1 MKILHIAPLAPYNV
15 GWSYQE
21 NLLPKYQRKLGH
33 EVRVVVSPF
42 ENGRNG
48 KTDIGEGEFTLEDGV
63 RVYRRRRFLGN
74 NFLGKILSFT
84 NVKDILLDFQ
94 PDLIMVHS
102 LITLSV
108 FQAIAYRKKH
118 NPNCVIIQDNHL
130 DENIGWRKNKFFT
143 DLYYGVWAL
152 VNRFSLP
159 HVARYYG
166 VTPWR
171 QEFLQKRFRIPAEKT
186 DLLIM
191 GADMDDIDLASRED
205 CRKAVDAEF
214 GTEGHF
220 LLVTGGKIE
229 RNKTIAP
236 LMQAVKT
243 MEKTKLLVFGTV
255 ADDYKEE
262 IEAAMNDN
270 VVLVGWK
277 NNHQINELF
286 LAADLAV
293 FPGQH
298 SVLWEQACACKTP
311 ALFGSW
317 KGMGHVN
324 NGGNSA
330 FLEDTT
336 PEGLRA
342 ALEACHGTE
351 SYRTMLAVARSEAT
365 DVYSYYKIAE
375 KSLEMA
381 QN

>member
-1 MKILHIAPLAPYNV
+1 VDTEFIIHVQPAGDVLHRDGSVFHFNSFFHRDDVHTDAGTARRYHLRDTD
-15 GWSYQE
+15 
-21 NLLPKYQRKLGH
+21 QRKLGH

-229 RNKTIAP
+229 RNDFFHIRKMRTLKPVRKFSHSDGRIIYDISGEERDR
-236 LMQAVKT
+236 LEVGDLVRKFKET
-243 MEKTKLLVFGTV
+243 VGTDLDDKILL
-255 ADDYKEE
+255 
-262 IEAAMNDN
+262 
-270 VVLVGWK
+270 
-277 NNHQINELF
+277 
-286 LAADLAV
+286 
-293 FPGQH
+293 
-298 SVLWEQACACKTP
+298 
-311 ALFGSW
+311 
-317 KGMGHVN
+317 
-324 NGGNSA
+324 SA
-330 FLEDTT
+330 
-336 PEGLRA
+336 
-342 ALEACHGTE
+342 
-351 SYRTMLAVARSEAT
+351 
-365 DVYSYYKIAE
+365 
-375 KSLEMA
+375 
-381 QN
+381 